1 MKLWNSK
8 NKRLKIGLAL
18 GSGGAHGLA
27 HIGVIKALL
36 DNDIP
41 IDYIAGASSGALIGG
56 LYAVHKDIDA
66 VERIALTSNINLLT
80 RFMLDV
86 STRGGLLSG
95 STVEQFI
102 RDALDDVAFDAL
114 RIPFAAVATD
124 IHTGEAI
131 VLRSGDVSSAIRA
144 SISVPVIFEPV
155 VYGGRLL
162 VDGGLVMPVPVGLV
176 RDMGADIVIGVN
188 LDTPCLHKEHAA
200 EPNVKMIIEMT
211 MEILRNNLSE
221 AQAQTADITVSPRFD
236 TKVLVGWSEFLHAKG
251 LIEKG
256 QDSMEAE
263 LPRLKALL
271 SKR

>member
-8 NKRLKIGLAL
+8 NKRPKIGLAL

-36 DNDIP
+36 DNNIP

-66 VERIALTSNINLLT
+66 VERIALTSDLNLLT
-80 RFMLDV
+80 RFMFDV

-114 RIPFAAVATD
+114 HIPFAAVATD
-124 IHTGEAI
+124 IHTGEAV

-155 VYGGRLL
+155 VHEGRLL
-162 VDGGLVMPVPVGLV
+162 VDGGLVMPVPVSLV

-188 LDTPCLHKEHAA
+188 LDATCIHKEHAA
-200 EPNVKMIIEMT
+200 EPNVRMIIEMT

-221 AQAQTADITVSPRFD
+221 AQAQTADITVSPQFD
-236 TKVLVGWSEFLHAKG
+236 TKVLVGWGEFLHAKS